1 MSSTDP
7 SGTTPSGRSPSA
19 TQAPVS
25 TQPHISASA
34 PHPGAQTPYPGH
46 PAGGD
51 FGQSNKSFLITW
63 LLALLVGV
71 LGVDRF
77 YLGKI
82 GTGLLKLAT
91 LGGVGVWAVVDLIL
105 VLTNKQRDKLGL
117 PLAGYGK
124 HKTIALIVTGAV
136 VLLSVIYNYSLA
148 KADIPMCGCG

>member
-7 SGTTPSGRSPSA
+7 SGTAQSD
-19 TQAPVS
+19 TQASVS
-25 TQPHISASA
+25 TQPYVSASA
-34 PHPGAQTPYPGH
+34 PHPGVPSPYPGGS
-46 PAGGD
+46 AWGGT
-51 FGQSNKSFLITW
+51 GLSSKSFLIAW

-82 GTGLLKLAT
+82 GTGLLKLVT
-91 LGGVGVWAVVDLIL
+91 LGGLGVWALVDLIL

-124 HKTIALIVTGAV
+124 HKTIALVVTGAV
-136 VLLSVIYNYSLA
+136 VLLSIIFNYALA
-148 KADIPMCGCG
+148 ANAGGGETCGCG

>member
-7 SGTTPSGRSPSA
+7 SGTAPSD

-25 TQPHISASA
+25 TQPYTSASA
-34 PHPGAQTPYPGH
+34 PYPGAPAPYPGGL
-46 PAGGD
+46 AGSGS
-51 FGQSNKSFLITW
+51 GLSSKSFVITW
-63 LLALLVGV
+63 VLALLAGV

-82 GTGLLKLAT
+82 GTGLLKLIT
-91 LGGVGVWAVVDLIL
+91 LGGLGVWALVDLIL

-124 HKTIALIVTGAV
+124 HKTIALIVTGVV
-136 VLLSVIYNYSLA
+136 VLLSIIFNYALA
-148 KADIPMCGCG
+148 ANAGGGETCGCG